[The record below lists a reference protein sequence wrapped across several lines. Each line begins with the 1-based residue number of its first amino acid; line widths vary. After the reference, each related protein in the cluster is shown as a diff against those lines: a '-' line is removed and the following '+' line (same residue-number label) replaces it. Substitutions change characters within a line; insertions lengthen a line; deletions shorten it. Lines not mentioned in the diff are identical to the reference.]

1 VRDLKRRIDRDA
13 LRPNEL
19 RDAAFR
25 RAILSIP
32 RGSIATYGQVAAA
45 AGYPMYHRAVAR
57 LLRTVP
63 AGSLPWQRV
72 LGAGGAIKLPGAGGA
87 EQRLRLEMEGVTFR
101 GRKANLEAHLHVFRT
116 WDFEE

>member
-45 AGYPMYHRAVAR
+45 AGYPMYHR
-57 LLRTVP
+57 VP